1 MTIAGGTGVDYS
13 EETLPL
19 AGQKRLV
26 ISSSKGGIGK
36 STISAGLATSLAA
49 RGRKVLLIDMDC
61 GNGSLDLMLGAQDD
75 VVYNWGDLALSR
87 CSADAV
93 LLRLADQGG
102 LLFAAAPTDMVV
114 LPDSESGDVTPDG
127 RTVISRG
134 DMLSSLEELCSYTEA
149 DYVICDTAAGID
161 IPLMLAGG
169 FTDMALIASSH
180 QPSSM
185 RAAENT
191 AVALEGAG
199 IRWIRMIIS
208 AFELSGAY
216 NEKRAGLID
225 IIDNA
230 HVRIIG
236 VVPYDRSLMLAHE
249 HGVAA
254 AKDAP
259 SSRAFSN
266 IADRLE
272 GKQVKLFNKVKGIAK
287 RKIY

>member
-1 MTIAGGTGVDYS
+1 MDYS
-13 EETLPL
+13 EEIMPL
-19 AGQKRLV
+19 DEKRRLV

-36 STISAGLATSLAA
+36 STISAGLALALA
-49 RGRKVLLIDMDC
+49 ERGRKVLLVDMDC
-61 GNGSLDLMLGAQDD
+61 GNGSLDLMLGIEND
-75 VVYNWGDLALSR
+75 VVYNWGDLALGR
-87 CSADAV
+87 CSADAA
-93 LLRLADQGG
+93 LMKLTDHSDMM
-102 LLFAAAPTDMVV
+102 FAAAPTSMTV
-114 LPDSESGDVTPDG
+114 LRDGESGSDTADG
-127 RTVISRG
+127 RTVISRQ
-134 DMLSSLEELCSYTEA
+134 DMLAALEELCKCAEA

-161 IPLMLAGG
+161 IPLMLAGD
-169 FTDMALIASSH
+169 FTDMALVASSH

-236 VVPYDRSLMLAHE
+236 VVPHDRSLMLAHE
-249 HGVAA
+249 HG
-254 AKDAP
+254 KIG
-259 SSRAFSN
+259 RAH
-266 IADRLE
+266 
-272 GKQVKLFNKVKGIAK
+272 V
-287 RKIY
+287 